1 MKIRVAT
8 PDDAA
13 TCAAI
18 YAPFVLNTRVTFEEE
33 PPSADEMAGRL
44 EKILAAHPWLVL
56 DDEGTTVGYAYGSV
70 NRERRAYR
78 WGADTTV
85 YLGEGQRGLGYGR
98 RIYEALLEILRAQRF
113 VTAYAGIALPNEGS
127 VRLHESLG
135 YRPVALYPGA
145 GFKSGGWHD
154 VGWWALDLNDRQ
166 SPPLEP
172 IAFPQLDPQIV
183 AAALA
188 GANEKLR

>member
-1 MKIRVAT
+1 MKIRVAILE
-8 PDDAA
+8 DAA
-13 TCAAI
+13 ACAAI

-33 PPSADEMAGRL
+33 PPGPDEMAERL
-44 EKILAAHPWLVL
+44 RKVLTTHPWLVL
-56 DDEGTTVGYAYGSV
+56 DHEGAAVGYAYGSV

-85 YLGEGQRGLGYGR
+85 YLGEGQRGLGHGR
-98 RIYEALLEILRAQRF
+98 RIYEALLAILKAQRF
-113 VTAYAGIALPNEGS
+113 VTAYAGIALPNMGS

-154 VGWWALDLNDRQ
+154 VGWWALDLNERQ
-166 SPPLEP
+166 TPPLEP
-172 IAFPQLDPQIV
+172 ILFPELDPQIV
-183 AAALA
+183 QAILLVL
-188 GANEKLR
+188 NEKFG